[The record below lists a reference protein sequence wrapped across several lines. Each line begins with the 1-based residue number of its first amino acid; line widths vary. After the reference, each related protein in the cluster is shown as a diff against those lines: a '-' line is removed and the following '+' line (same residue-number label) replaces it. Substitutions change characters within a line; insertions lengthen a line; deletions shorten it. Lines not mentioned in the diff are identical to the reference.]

1 MQEIWKT
8 VITEDGIYE
17 NYKVSNLGKIKSLG
31 NDKTRKEKILKQYKN
46 KYGYLCI
53 NLYKNNKKKIYT
65 VHRLTAY
72 AFIPNVMSYQCIDHR
87 DTNKQNNSI
96 LNLVWVTY
104 KQNMNNELTKTKRK
118 GIQFSEETKK
128 KMSESQKGN
137 TNMLGKHHS
146 EETKKKMSENNGK
159 SKKVLCIEIGEIF
172 ASTMEASRQL
182 NINNNNISSVCRKER
197 KQAGK
202 LTFRYLDQ
210 VLFYN

>member
-1 MQEIWKT
+1 M
-8 VITEDGIYE
+8 
-17 NYKVSNLGKIKSLG
+17 
-31 NDKTRKEKILKQYKN
+31 
-46 KYGYLCI
+46 
-53 NLYKNNKKKIYT
+53 
-65 VHRLTAY
+65 
-72 AFIPNVMSYQCIDHR
+72 AFIPNVMSYSCIDHK
-87 DTNKQNNSI
+87 DTNKQNNTI

-118 GIQFSEETKK
+118 GRQFSEETKK

-137 TNMLGKHHS
+137 TKMLGKHHS

-182 NINNNNISSVCRKER
+182 NVNDKNISSVCRKER
-197 KQAGK
+197 KQAHN